1 MIYYDHTTLS
11 RYSMRKPDHSR
22 ITLKD
27 VALQTGYT
35 ANTVS
40 RALRGDTKLP
50 ATTRAHICKIADEMG
65 YIPNQLASTLRSGT
79 SHTVAVIVNDIQNSH
94 FALMLGEMEASLREA
109 GYSMTILCTHQEETL
124 ADKMLEVAISQR
136 VDGLLYF
143 PFHSNRRHI
152 DYLEQNHVPFVL
164 LDRWIPGVFV
174 DTARCDDEMGG
185 YLAGQRLALLG
196 HRKFLFFCGTL
207 NNSSQHDRLSGFMR
221 GVSDAG
227 IPEENVRIF
236 PDEQVDEA
244 VHTGRLAELLYPR
257 DYTAIVSFCD
267 EQGYHILQALQN
279 EGIRVPEDVSLIS
292 FDHIR
297 SGIPF
302 LPPLSSIAEANEH
315 VARIAV
321 RLLLNRMR
329 NPGLPVQ
336 IEVLPVKIYDEGTIG
351 PAPLKND
358 ISKGR

>member
-1 MIYYDHTTLS
+1 
-11 RYSMRKPDHSR
+11 MRKLDHGR

-65 YIPNQLASTLRSGT
+65 YIRNQLASNLRSGT

-94 FALMLGEMEASLREA
+94 FALMLGEMESALREA
-109 GYSMTILCTHQEETL
+109 GYSMTILCTHQEEAL

-136 VDGLLYF
+136 VDGILYF
-143 PFHSNRRHI
+143 PFHSNRKHI
-152 DYLEQNHVPFVL
+152 DYLQQNRVPFVL

-185 YLAGQRLALLG
+185 YLAGQRLAMLG
-196 HRKFLFFCGTL
+196 HRRFLFFCGTL
-207 NNSSQHDRLSGFMR
+207 NNSSQHDRLSGFLR
-221 GVSDAG
+221 SISDAG
-227 IPEENVRIF
+227 IPEENVRII
-236 PDEQVDEA
+236 PDETVDQA
-244 VHTGRLAELLYPR
+244 VRSGTLVKLLYPR

-267 EQGYHILQALQN
+267 EQGYHILQALQS
-279 EGIRVPEDVSLIS
+279 EGIRVPEELSIIS

-302 LPPLSSIAEANEH
+302 LPPLSSIAEADRQ
-315 VARIAV
+315 VAYTSV
-321 RLLLNRMR
+321 QLLLNRMR
-329 NPGLPVQ
+329 NPEVPVQ

-351 PAPLKND
+351 PAPQKNKR
-358 ISKGR
+358 IKKAAE